1 MSYGPY
7 DMVIWYE
14 PYDMAIFIIWSVI
27 STAQMPF
34 LFNWNNQE
42 WTQICC
48 ITFIYKCFNCCKT
61 LLNDLYVPDRDA
73 SDGIQTEETD
83 DKETVM

>member
-1 MSYGPY
+1 
-7 DMVIWYE
+7 MVIFMVYLVG
-14 PYDMAIFIIWSVI
+14 YIDSSIAILI
-27 STAQMPF
+27 SK
-34 LFNWNNQE
+34 LINIL
-42 WTQICC
+42 TQICC

-61 LLNDLYVPDRDA
+61 LLNDLYVPDQDA

>member
-1 MSYGPY
+1 
-7 DMVIWYE
+7 MVYLVGHI
-14 PYDMAIFIIWSVI
+14 DISIAILSQNWSI
-27 STAQMPF
+27 F
-34 LFNWNNQE
+34 
-42 WTQICC
+42 QICC

-61 LLNDLYVPDRDA
+61 LLNDLYVPDQDA

>member
-1 MSYGPY
+1 MSHGHIYG
-7 DMVIWYE
+7 
-14 PYDMAIFIIWSVI
+14 
-27 STAQMPF
+27 
-34 LFNWNNQE
+34 LFGRLYRQFDCHSYFKTDQYHIL
-42 WTQICC
+42 TQICC

-61 LLNDLYVPDRDA
+61 LLNDLYVPDQDA